1 MHLLRRICLSP
12 ARLSTGQRSLAFSNG
27 SGFFPVGKMLEG
39 VIVLEL
45 ASVLAGP
52 TAGQFLAGS
61 VNINILKYTVIA
73 ADYTTSPALLELGAE
88 VIKVENS
95 STNGDV
101 TRIWKVPS
109 EDKVPRIWNRTAVSS
124 QELYLYWRPGK

>member
-1 MHLLRRICLSP
+1 MLTRSVHQLARTQRFTLHRTALFSSSSDGVP
-12 ARLSTGQRSLAFSNG
+12 AG

-39 VIVLEL
+39 VVVLEL

-52 TAGQFLAGS
+52 TCGQFLA
-61 VNINILKYTVIA
+61 
-73 ADYTTSPALLELGAE
+73 ELGAE

-101 TRIWKVPS
+101 TRIWKVPT
-109 EDKVPRIWNRTAVSS
+109 EDKVGWYRGCEKCSS
-124 QELYLYWRPGK
+124 F